1 MSRYQTP
8 YLQYFDGSGNPLA
21 GGFLYFY
28 EAGTSD
34 LKSIYSDNDLTT
46 PAVNPVTLNANG
58 SVSNVFYSGLSRVRL
73 TDSDG
78 IQIFDIDNV
87 GPEDLAGLPPLWVN
101 DSTYSVNDVV
111 KTADG
116 LYYRSIQNGN
126 AGNTPSVASAYWEKV
141 DYIYTYNANTTYRID
156 DVVKHGGKLWYS
168 VIDAN
173 AGNTPGTSNNWRAL
187 ATGAEFE
194 YLDGG
199 LTQNKYAYP
208 VGTKVLVKMYNSTTQ
223 GMASYWVAQATTGPA
238 SQLPSARQDLQCTD
252 AAGRVWKLDH
262 NGTVKIST
270 IGGNES
276 ADNGSVFRAFAD
288 DADYLDLE
296 GKTWPCSS
304 LNTDDAGNRVILNN
318 KVVNGKLV
326 LTNSLSG
333 ETNAQTFAPYLD
345 SELQLSQSKSPIID
359 WEGLSVLWLGT
370 SIPHQGAGA
379 DSYPER
385 LADALNFSVQN
396 YAWSGSHAFY
406 DIDGDA
412 FDSGTIRALS
422 MTEADRLAGLATYG
436 SSSAYDDSFDIVT
449 KASQMTV
456 EYRIKNQ
463 FDTAPIDAVVLD
475 HNHNDRKNV
484 ADYTAN
490 DKTITGVT
498 KGTSTVFSVTDA
510 TGFAEGDGCYVRITG
525 IDDLDYAA
533 GRVTGVSGLNITVA
547 IDSSSMAGTFST
559 GTLKWVDRNTIK
571 GAFDF
576 LIAYTKNMFIQYGSA
591 DGKIILCGAPSYF
604 TNDVDRDHSIWSSNR
619 VIKEIAD
626 EWGLSFFDAANALE
640 LTYQD
645 QLTYLPDAV
654 HPSTPETREV
664 FTNVWFKWM
673 RGGAGNYY
681 NPSKVLQ
688 RNKVIDNQ
696 HDQPALYSKYDSAY
710 ASRDV
715 TYKQNDAL
723 IDDDFDP
730 GYGSWTAAGTGTPA
744 VVSAPWGSGN
754 AVQFDV
760 TVSNTAPYLQQSASV
775 GNYPVLEF
783 DFYMPDVD
791 VATGV
796 TQQCTIASINS
807 GSGEGYSVGIIQSA
821 GGATSLRVTYNR
833 DGYGTAPV
841 ATLPNGR
848 YAIAS
853 ATKYRV
859 KVDVINGYIQFT
871 VDGNVVYA
879 GPLSNSL
886 LTSNTLVLVGPTFSN
901 MDSAFSVFI
910 GNVIAAPKTQ
920 RSVVT
925 TSQLQTIHERYIESY
940 GAVGDGVTDDTAAF
954 NSAIASNRTIRLM
967 ENQTY
972 LISGVSKTGI
982 SNFKLVGAP
991 NAKIVLADG
1000 ADARILSFTSSSN
1013 IEILDLNVEGNR
1025 LNQTVTTDPG
1035 AFDGVHF
1042 ESCDGVLVKGGYIM
1056 ESAGPGVRGRNTSNM
1071 TVDGVKVH
1079 GCGAR
1084 QIYIAPANSGAG
1096 STVENVTVK
1105 NCVID
1110 LRDYPS
1116 TDVNQWTCIS
1126 CSHDATSDFSNITAF
1141 NNTVYQHPVNTTDSQ
1156 CIVLAGGTG
1165 ITYEANKVY
1174 NGGLGLS
1181 SFKSSGVSCIGNT
1194 CIGQKQYGIEIAH
1207 ETEGMEV
1214 VGNTVDCLSIA
1225 GSTCVAVNGVA
1236 GAVTDAIISDN
1247 TLRNANVIISSAA
1260 ADNASRNQGI
1270 TITGNRTS
1278 GAISRTVSLKWMD
1291 DIVSKGN
1298 TWNHGGS
1305 SAVFRMDECGDFNIS
1320 DTFKNPAAWCI
1331 ELLSSV
1337 AINIDWGVVSG
1348 NIMEDVN
1355 FPSVLTNYVKNNLF
1369 TGSTVG
1375 RVAGRG
1381 NVGCPDFVDWFNN
1394 VIVWQ
1399 GNGSPEG
1406 NITANIGSEYV
1417 RLDGGAGTTHYYKES
1432 GTGNTGWVA
1441 K

>member
-8 YLQYFDGSGNPLA
+8 YLQYFDGNGDPLA

-34 LKSIYSDNDLTT
+34 LKDIYSDGDLTI
-46 PAVNPVTLNANG
+46 PASNPVTLNANG
-58 SVSNVFYSGLSRVRL
+58 SVSNIFYSGLSRVRL
-73 TDSDG
+73 TDSNG

-126 AGNTPSVASAYWEKV
+126 AGNTPSVSSAYWEKV

-168 VIDAN
+168 VIDTN
-173 AGNTPGTSNNWRAL
+173 AGNTPGVSNNWRAL
-187 ATGAEFE
+187 ATGAEFD

-223 GMASYWVAQATTGPA
+223 GMSSYWIAQATTGPV
-238 SQLPSARQDLQCTD
+238 SQLPLTRQDLQCTD
-252 AAGRVWKLDH
+252 ALGRVWKLDH

-304 LNTDDAGNRVILNN
+304 LNTDDAGNRSILNN

-345 SELQLSQSKSPIID
+345 SELQLSQSKSPIITWD
-359 WEGLSVLWLGT
+359 GLSVLWLGT

-385 LADALNFSVQN
+385 LADALNFTVQN

-406 DIDGDA
+406 DVDGDA

-449 KASQMTV
+449 KASQMTT

-463 FDTAPIDAVVLD
+463 FVSGAIDAVVLD

-484 ADYTAN
+484 ANYTAN

-498 KGTSTVFSVTDA
+498 KGTSTVFTVADA
-510 TGFAEGDGCYVRITG
+510 TGLNEGDGCYVRVTG
-525 IDDLDYAA
+525 IGDLDYAA
-533 GRVTGVSGLNITVA
+533 GRITGVSGLNVTVA
-547 IDSSSMAGTFST
+547 IDSSSMTGTFST

-626 EWGLSFFDAANALE
+626 EWGLAFFDVAHALE

-664 FTNVWFKWM
+664 FTNVWFKWL

-681 NPSKVLQ
+681 NADKVLQ
-688 RNKVIDNQ
+688 RNKVIANE

-710 ASRDV
+710 APRDV
-715 TYKQNDAL
+715 IYNENTPL

-730 GYGSWTAAGTGTPA
+730 GYGSWTAAGTGTPS

-791 VATGV
+791 VATDV

-807 GSGEGYSVGIIQSA
+807 GSGEGYSVGIIQSV
-821 GGATSLRVTYNR
+821 GGATSLRVTYNK

-848 YAIAS
+848 YTIES

-859 KVDVINGYIQFT
+859 KVDVIDGYIQFT

-879 GPLSNSL
+879 GALSNSL
-886 LTSNTLVLVGPTFSN
+886 LTNNTLVLVGPTFSN

-910 GNVIAAPKTQ
+910 GNVVAAKKEAP
-920 RSVVT
+920 
-925 TSQLQTIHERYIESY
+925 
-940 GAVGDGVTDDTAAF
+940 
-954 NSAIASNRTIRLM
+954 SNRTWNSL
-967 ENQTY
+967 Q
-972 LISGVSKTGI
+972 KTDEQFATTAEMQASTTTI
-982 SNFKLVGAP
+982 
-991 NAKIVLADG
+991 DG
-1000 ADARILSFTSSSN
+1000 
-1013 IEILDLNVEGNR
+1013 
-1025 LNQTVTTDPG
+1025 Q
-1035 AFDGVHF
+1035 
-1042 ESCDGVLVKGGYIM
+1042 
-1056 ESAGPGVRGRNTSNM
+1056 RG
-1071 TVDGVKVH
+1071 
-1079 GCGAR
+1079 
-1084 QIYIAPANSGAG
+1084 
-1096 STVENVTVK
+1096 
-1105 NCVID
+1105 
-1110 LRDYPS
+1110 
-1116 TDVNQWTCIS
+1116 VNQER
-1126 CSHDATSDFSNITAF
+1126 ANAVYLFSTTAVAQPGDV
-1141 NNTVYQHPVNTTDSQ
+1141 T
-1156 CIVLAGGTG
+1156 
-1165 ITYEANKVY
+1165 
-1174 NGGLGLS
+1174 
-1181 SFKSSGVSCIGNT
+1181 
-1194 CIGQKQYGIEIAH
+1194 
-1207 ETEGMEV
+1207 
-1214 VGNTVDCLSIA
+1214 
-1225 GSTCVAVNGVA
+1225 AVNGVWVLQVDA
-1236 GAVTDAIISDN
+1236 STTVYNFGTSADWDSAFQDHIDRMQAETLPINIKGCDITLTSGVTLSGVVPIIGEMATTFIRCTDFVGSLITIAIN
-1247 TLRNANVIISSAA
+1247 TNANGTTGINGVTFVANYTGA
-1260 ADNASRNQGI
+1260 QTASTAI
-1270 TITGNRTS
+1270 EFTGN
-1278 GAISRTVSLKWMD
+1278 
-1291 DIVSKGN
+1291 N
-1298 TWNHGGS
+1298 TTFMQYCDFDHIH
-1305 SAVFRMDECGDFNIS
+1305 FRGFQ
-1320 DTFKNPAAWCI
+1320 TGFKNTKTARVTGFGLENNCSWNTY
-1331 ELLSSV
+1331 S
-1337 AINIDWGVVSG
+1337 NI
-1348 NIMEDVN
+1348 
-1355 FPSVLTNYVKNNLF
+1355 K
-1369 TGSTVG
+1369 ST
-1375 RVAGRG
+1375 
-1381 NVGCPDFVDWFNN
+1381 
-1394 VIVWQ
+1394 
-1399 GNGSPEG
+1399 
-1406 NITANIGSEYV
+1406 
-1417 RLDGGAGTTHYYKES
+1417 GTTHPVLTVYDFTTGS
-1432 GTGNTGWVA
+1432 GTGNGFTNHRCQVNNTGGTVFSFSGSGHVVGDLLFNGAHCSANGASTDSSLIKVGDDTVYRQNVSFVDCQVDSNLLYPFNLSSVGSTAYEDWKWISNNTGGGTDFATTMPLFKGSLINDRQVSEYRVA
-1441 K
+1441 NRASSLPSGAQTIDVADLELADFTGCKVEIVYTGLLAGSSSFVITEKWHIRASSGSLTIANISSDDSPPGVAAGISVASSGNVATISATLTPPSTGSSIDVQISAVGGHFKLSRL

>member
-34 LKSIYSDNDLTT
+34 LKSIYSDDDLTI
-46 PAVNPVTLNANG
+46 PAANPVTLNANG
-58 SVSNVFYSGLSRVRL
+58 SVSNIFYSGLSRVRL

-78 IQIFDIDNV
+78 IQVFDIDNV

-126 AGNTPSVASAYWEKV
+126 AGNTPSVASAYWEKI

-173 AGNTPGTSNNWRAL
+173 SGNTPGTSNNWRAL
-187 ATGAEFE
+187 ANGAEFE

-223 GMASYWVAQATTGPA
+223 GLSSYWVAQATTGPV

-304 LNTDDAGNRVILNN
+304 LSTDNAGNRAILNN

-345 SELQLSQSKSPIID
+345 SELQLSQSKSPVID
-359 WEGLSVLWLGT
+359 WSGLSVLWLGT

-385 LADALNFSVQN
+385 LADALNFTVQN

-463 FDTAPIDAVVLD
+463 FDTAPIDVVVLD
-475 HNHNDRKNV
+475 HNHNDRKNI
-484 ADYTAN
+484 ANYTAN

-498 KGTSTVFSVTDA
+498 TGTTTVFTVDSVS
-510 TGFAEGDGCYVRITG
+510 GLSEGDGCYVRVTG
-525 IDDLDYAA
+525 IDDLDYAS
-533 GRVTGVSGLNITVA
+533 GRITGVSGLNVTVA
-547 IDSSSMAGTFST
+547 IDSSSMSGTFSS

-576 LIAYTKNMFIQYGSA
+576 LIAYTKNMFIQYGST

-626 EWGLSFFDAANALE
+626 EWGLAFFDVAHALE

-664 FTNVWFKWM
+664 FTNVWFKWL

-681 NPSKVLQ
+681 NADKVLQ
-688 RNKVIDNQ
+688 RNKVIDNE

-715 TYKQNDAL
+715 TYKQNTAL

-730 GYGSWTAAGTGTPA
+730 GYGSWTATGTGTPA

-760 TVSNTAPYLQQSASV
+760 TVSNTAPYLQQSAAV
-775 GNYPVLEF
+775 GSYPVLEF

-791 VATGV
+791 VATDV
-796 TQQCTIASINS
+796 TQQCTIASIS
-807 GSGEGYSVGIIQSA
+807 GSSGNGYAISVVQSV
-821 GGATSLRVTYNR
+821 GGATSIRASYNPS
-833 DGYGTAPV
+833 GYGTSPV
-841 ATLPNGR
+841 TPFINGSTV
-848 YAIAS
+848 IAS
-853 ATKYRV
+853 ATKYRIKIDIV
-859 KVDVINGYIQFT
+859 NGYAQFT
-871 VDGNVVYA
+871 VDDSVIFSGA
-879 GPLSNSL
+879 IDNSL
-886 LTSNTLVLVGPTFSN
+886 LTANTTVNVGPSFSN
-901 MDSAFSVFI
+901 FDSAFSVFI
-910 GNVIAAPKTQ
+910 GNVLAAPKVQ
-920 RSVVT
+920 RDVVT

-940 GAVGDGVTDDTAAF
+940 GAVGDGVADDTSAF
-954 NSAIASNRTIRLM
+954 SSAIASNRTIHLM

-972 LISGVSKTGI
+972 LISGVNKSGI

-991 NAKIVLADG
+991 NAKIKLSDG
-1000 ADARILSFTSSSN
+1000 ADTWVLSFVSSSGIELVDVN
-1013 IEILDLNVEGNR
+1013 IDGNR
-1025 LNQTVTTDPG
+1025 TNQTVTSGGSALD
-1035 AFDGVHF
+1035 AVRF
-1042 ESCDGVLVKGGYIM
+1042 ESCDGVKVRGG
-1056 ESAGPGVRGRNTSNM
+1056 SVTSGAGSGIRGRNCSNM
-1071 TVDGVKVH
+1071 TVDDVTVTDSGY
-1079 GCGAR
+1079 R
-1084 QIYIAPANSGAG
+1084 QIYIAPANTGGTDCENVKVTNCNVSWENSASSAHTNQPCISVTHDGSADFKNVEVSGCVVTQHADNVTDSMCIEAAGVTKLTMTENECTNGDLGISWFDCTVFAVGNNSVSTGGAIGIECANRNIGGTVSDNAINGGGTLGDGIAINGILGICEDITISGNTIKQVVSGISAYGQSLAARHEDINCNGNNIECVGGGRPIDFQWVDGLSVTGGTLDGGSASDAIVQLTECDNFTVTATKQRNMQNVAINMSSTVAVTINRFFVGANDFDAVLASPQTNYVRNSLFAG
-1096 STVENVTVK
+1096 ST
-1105 NCVID
+1105 
-1110 LRDYPS
+1110 
-1116 TDVNQWTCIS
+1116 
-1126 CSHDATSDFSNITAF
+1126 
-1141 NNTVYQHPVNTTDSQ
+1141 
-1156 CIVLAGGTG
+1156 IVD
-1165 ITYEANKVY
+1165 
-1174 NGGLGLS
+1174 
-1181 SFKSSGVSCIGNT
+1181 GVVRGN
-1194 CIGQKQYGIEIAH
+1194 
-1207 ETEGMEV
+1207 
-1214 VGNTVDCLSIA
+1214 
-1225 GSTCVAVNGVA
+1225 
-1236 GAVTDAIISDN
+1236 
-1247 TLRNANVIISSAA
+1247 
-1260 ADNASRNQGI
+1260 
-1270 TITGNRTS
+1270 
-1278 GAISRTVSLKWMD
+1278 
-1291 DIVSKGN
+1291 SKGP
-1298 TWNHGGS
+1298 
-1305 SAVFRMDECGDFNIS
+1305 DY
-1320 DTFKNPAAWCI
+1320 
-1331 ELLSSV
+1331 
-1337 AINIDWGVVSG
+1337 ID
-1348 NIMEDVN
+1348 
-1355 FPSVLTNYVKNNLF
+1355 Y
-1369 TGSTVG
+1369 
-1375 RVAGRG
+1375 A
-1381 NVGCPDFVDWFNN
+1381 NN
-1394 VIVWQ
+1394 VIEWY
-1399 GNGSPEG
+1399 GTGTPEG
-1406 NITANIGSEYV
+1406 VITAGVSSGF
-1417 RLDGGAGTTHYYKES
+1417 RRTDGGAGTCYYRKES